1 MGTSTRRREITR
13 VGLALALVL
22 VLLMPSLFIVAE
34 SHHDC
39 TGDQCPVCK
48 VIAGAVQIEQQGADV
63 PHALAAA
70 IVLLSV
76 TVVACLRRTLL
87 LATDTPV
94 SLKVRMN
101 D

>member
-1 MGTSTRRREITR
+1 MGTPSRRREITR
-13 VGLALALVL
+13 AGLALALVL

-39 TGDQCPVCK
+39 TDDQCPVCK
-48 VIAGAVQIEQQGADV
+48 VIAGAVQMEQQGADV
-63 PHALAAA
+63 PQALAVATLLLAA
-70 IVLLSV
+70 

-87 LATDTPV
+87 LAVDTPV
-94 SLKVRMN
+94 SLRVRMN

>member
-1 MGTSTRRREITR
+1 MGPPSRRREITR
-13 VGLALALVL
+13 AGLALALVL

-48 VIAGAVQIEQQGADV
+48 VVAGAVQMEQQGADV
-63 PHALAAA
+63 PQALAVATLLLAA
-70 IVLLSV
+70 
-76 TVVACLRRTLL
+76 TVAACLRRTLL
-87 LATDTPV
+87 LAVDTPV
-94 SLKVRMN
+94 SLRVRMN

>member
-1 MGTSTRRREITR
+1 MGTPSRRRGIAR
-13 VGLALALVL
+13 AGLVLALVL

-48 VIAGAVQIEQQGADV
+48 VIAGAVQMEQQGADV

-70 IVLLSV
+70 TLLFAA
-76 TVVACLRRTLL
+76 TAVACLLSTILL
-87 LATDTPV
+87 PTDTPV
-94 SLKVRMN
+94 SLKVRI
-101 D
+101 DD